1 MLIGELAKQT
11 GVNPETIRYYEQIG
25 MLPAPRRTA
34 ARYRLYGDVHVE
46 RLRFIR
52 GARALGFGLDDI
64 RELISLSSQRRRSC
78 KAVDAI
84 ARQQLEQ
91 TRARIRDLESLAAE
105 LERIVESCAGGTVPE
120 CRILGALPSE
130 AERLGKPA

>member
-34 ARYRLYGDVHVE
+34 AKYRIYTATHVD

-52 GARALGFGLDDI
+52 GARALGFGLEDI
-64 RELISLSSQRRRSC
+64 RELISLSSERRRSC
-78 KAVDAI
+78 AAVDRI

-105 LERIVESCAGGTVPE
+105 LERIVKSCAGGRIPA
-120 CRILGALPSE
+120 CRILDALP
-130 AERLGKPA
+130 ANAAG